1 MPVKPRTNIMTAHDV
16 LQLVKRYEWLFAKV
30 REVEIS
36 NEINGKTIDFGSNVG
51 HVKIYSEHYEDKV
64 VRKLRREQCRGKSN
78 VDRCVS
84 SYLRKHRV
92 PDLFLTARGEIFG
105 KKIFRAFFLELG
117 VSDRYYYR
125 KPTIIRNSP
134 AGVIYTAVKGGNA
147 VFRMPDNKTF
157 NVKDAKEFI
166 SILSAEGKF
175 NFNAF
180 KPKKSTKP
188 RVEYEKI
195 THFLNPV
202 NDIFKRIAGGI
213 PVYFGYAFTDD
224 VILSM
229 SFIEMSRLGNVVN
242 ESVVSMGREEKSK
255 NIVLD
260 VRELKP
266 IEIIVLESIF
276 GIVVSVKDTDGRAT
290 IDKNRNSYKIEWV
303 GTPDY
308 KNNRIR
314 NVEFVRKKP
323 KNIEQFALM
332 LKLYVD
338 THKDKKR

>member
-1 MPVKPRTNIMTAHDV
+1 MNPKTNTNVMTAWDV
-16 LQLVKRYEWLFAKV
+16 LQLIKRYEWLFAKA

-36 NEINGKTIDFGSNVG
+36 RKINGATIDFGSQIG
-51 HVKIYSEHYEDKV
+51 SIKIYSEHYEDKV
-64 VRKLRREQCRGKSN
+64 VRKLKREQCHNKAN
-78 VDRCVS
+78 INRCVS

-92 PDLFLTARGEIFG
+92 PDLFLTIRGKIFG
-105 KKIFRAFFLELG
+105 EKVFRAFFLELG
-117 VSDRYYYR
+117 VSDRYYYQ

-147 VFRMPDNKTF
+147 VFKMPGGKKFT
-157 NVKDAKEFI
+157 VKEAREFI
-166 SILSAEGKF
+166 RILSADKKF
-175 NFNAF
+175 NFDAF

-195 THFLNPV
+195 VHFLNPV
-202 NDIFKRIAGGI
+202 RDMFNRVAGGV
-213 PVYFGYAFTDD
+213 PSYFGYAFTDD
-224 VILSM
+224 VLLTM
-229 SFIEMSRLGNVVN
+229 SFIEMSRLGNVVS
-242 ESVVSMGREEKSK
+242 ESVVSMGKEEKSK

-266 IEIIVLESIF
+266 LEIAVLESVF
-276 GIVVSVKDTDGRAT
+276 GVIVSVKDTDGRAT
-290 IDKNRNSYKIEWV
+290 INKKHNSYMIEWIGV
-303 GTPDY
+303 PDY

-338 THKDKKR
+338 KHKDKR